1 MAPGRTDSNLPRT
14 APNYGRGML
23 NSDCQ
28 LLVPDA
34 TLKSIYVLGQY
45 SNNLVFWDKRPNKAI
60 IQMDHDRSIN
70 KAHLGV
76 NQSYINAYFLGSIH
90 SIQLLPYE
98 DHIKHLATQQR
109 LSGSREE

>member
-1 MAPGRTDSNLPRT
+1 
-14 APNYGRGML
+14 
-23 NSDCQ
+23 
-28 LLVPDA
+28 
-34 TLKSIYVLGQY
+34 
-45 SNNLVFWDKRPNKAI
+45 
-60 IQMDHDRSIN
+60 MDHDRSIN

-76 NQSYINAYFLGSIH
+76 NHSYINAYFLASIH